1 MGTGRQQQDE
11 GVSLIA
17 ARWKASILVGAVI
30 SPFLLAGCSQTTSH
44 GMSVAKLTD
53 SIGPTKVRPYR
64 YTARDRECM
73 ERVMFFE
80 SNRSSRDGMIA
91 VGTVVMNRLRSGK
104 HGNSICAVV
113 GEKGQFAPGV
123 MTRRMNSKALPDVQ
137 EAAEAVLKG
146 ERHAKMRSAMYF
158 HTAGLKFPYKN
169 MHYVAVAG
177 GNAFYEKRGRN
188 WKPLPPEPTI
198 MVAAAAPAAR
208 TTTVQAKAQGQPVVL
223 ASAQTDAMTTA
234 AVSSVPLPQARPDG
248 GRVVLA
254 RAIGRDPDPA
264 RFGTAATAHVVAA
277 SYSAPSDQPV
287 MAFEQTP
294 ENTSAIGAL
303 IAAESRPMSK

>member
-1 MGTGRQQQDE
+1 
-11 GVSLIA
+11 LIA
-17 ARWKASILVGAVI
+17 ARWKASVLVGAVL
-30 SPFLLAGCSQTTSH
+30 SPFMLAGCSQTTSH
-44 GMSVAKLTD
+44 GMSVADLTD

-64 YTARDRECM
+64 YTARDKECM

-104 HGNSICAVV
+104 HGDSVCAVV
-113 GEKGQFAPGV
+113 GERGQFAPGV
-123 MTRRMNSKALPDVQ
+123 MTRRMNSRALPDVQ

-158 HTAGLKFPYKN
+158 HTAGLKFPYNN

-188 WKPLPPEPTI
+188 WQPLPPESTI
-198 MVAAAAPAAR
+198 MVADAAPVAKTATGPAR
-208 TTTVQAKAQGQPVVL
+208 TQGQPVVL
-223 ASAQTDAMTTA
+223 ASTETDSMATA
-234 AVSSVPLPQARPDG
+234 ALPGVPLPQARPDG
-248 GRVVLA
+248 GRVVA
-254 RAIGRDPDPA
+254 SRTAKPSPDPA
-264 RFGTAATAHVVAA
+264 RFGTASTAHVMTA

-287 MAFEQTP
+287 MAFEETP
-294 ENTSAIGAL
+294 ENTSSIGAL
-303 IAAESRPMSK
+303 IAAESRPMNE